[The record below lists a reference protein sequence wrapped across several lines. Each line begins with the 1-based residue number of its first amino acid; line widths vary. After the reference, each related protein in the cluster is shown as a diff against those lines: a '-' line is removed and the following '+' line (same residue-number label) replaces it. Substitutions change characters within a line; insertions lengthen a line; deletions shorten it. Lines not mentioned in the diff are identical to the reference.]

1 MFALDRALEKLWRRF
16 LPKPLPGAPGVQ
28 INAAKVTLK
37 RMLNMRQIYKDYA
50 EGVIT
55 PRGKPIK
62 LVLEATNVCNLHCPG
77 CFTGLGENGRVR
89 SAVSLDFFK
98 QVLDEMGDTLIE
110 VEFYNW
116 GEPFLNK
123 HLIEMVAEATSR
135 GLATVISTNF
145 SVPFDENKAEA
156 LVKAGLSVLGLSV
169 DGATQ
174 ENYEKYRVGGD
185 LETVLRNAQMMFD
198 ARKRL
203 GSATPKM
210 IWSFHVFEHNV
221 EEAETAR
228 QRAIDMGF
236 DGCSV
241 SKGYTY
247 DKEWEDGR
255 YSYWPAFY
263 TAVRCPFPWFYAV
276 IHNDGGVAACCGS
289 FYHEDDL
296 GRISVA
302 KGQPGEKRFADVWNN
317 DAFQH
322 ARRLYVDDIN
332 KAQKP
337 CDGLCDQCLQTDTF
351 QSNLRHI
358 AAGNPADSFQPI
370 YSPNDGHNYFY
381 NRRPNRDTK
390 KALKPHREGRPA
402 KAAELQDH

>member
-1 MFALDRALEKLWRRF
+1 MFFSDRALEKFWRRF
-16 LPKPLPGAPGVQ
+16 LPKPIPGVSFEYIHATQ
-28 INAAKVTLK
+28 ITLK
-37 RMLNMRQIYKDYA
+37 RLLNLKRLYKEYA
-50 EGVIT
+50 SGAT
-55 PRGKPIK
+55 RLRGKPIK
-62 LVLEATNVCNLHCPG
+62 LVIEATNVCNLHCPG

-89 SAVSLDFFK
+89 SAVSPDFFR
-98 QVLDEMGDTLIE
+98 QVLDEIGDTLLE

-123 HLIEMVAEATSR
+123 HLIEMVAEATRR
-135 GLATVISTNF
+135 GLATIITTNF
-145 SVPFDENKAEA
+145 SVPFSADKAEA
-156 LVKAGLSVLGLSV
+156 LVKAGLTVLGLSA

-174 ENYEKYRVGGD
+174 ENYAKYRRGGD
-185 LETVLRNAQMMFD
+185 LETVIRNAQMMFD
-198 ARKRL
+198 ARRKL

-221 EEAETAR
+221 EEVDAAR
-228 QRAIDMGF
+228 QRAAEMGF
-236 DGCSV
+236 EAYSV

-247 DKEWEDGR
+247 GEEWEDGR
-255 YSYWPAFY
+255 YGYWPAHY
-263 TAVRCPFPWFYAV
+263 TPVRCPFPWFYGV

-302 KGQPGEKRFADVWNN
+302 QGQPGEKRFADIWNN

-322 ARRLYVDDIN
+322 ARRLYLDDIT

-358 AAGNPADSFQPI
+358 ASGNPADSFQPI

-381 NRRPNRDTK
+381 NRRPDRDTK
-390 KALKPHREGRPA
+390 KAIKPHREGRAP
-402 KAAELQDH
+402 KVTELQDS